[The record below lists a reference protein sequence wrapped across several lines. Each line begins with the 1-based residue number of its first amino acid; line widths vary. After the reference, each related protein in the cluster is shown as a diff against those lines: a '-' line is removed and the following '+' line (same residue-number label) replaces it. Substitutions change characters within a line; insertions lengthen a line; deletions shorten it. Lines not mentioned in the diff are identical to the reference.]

1 MSRPTE
7 NEKTLTQ
14 PKSPITTAGT
24 KMANEENYAMAVFFY
39 ANEAE

>member
-24 KMANEENYAMAVFFY
+24 KMTIEENYALNVNRY
-39 ANEAE
+39 EIP